1 MEEWKVEN
9 VGGWNDER
17 TKRVHKESHAA
28 KKICGGGEKISG
40 RKKTGRK
47 GAECVGRSSKKEQR
61 EERRKIK
68 DMGRKERNGEDREGG
83 RNVKKS

>member
-1 MEEWKVEN
+1 MWA
-9 VGGWNDER
+9 DE
-17 TKRVHKESHAA
+17 TMKEQRECIKSHLLQ
-28 KKICGGGEKISG
+28 KKYAGGEKMSG

-68 DMGRKERNGEDREGG
+68 EMGRKERNGEDREGG